1 MNQQRVRFSYG
12 VSVEF
17 GYLYTDSNGNFI
29 KLTDL
34 DDNLVCLDNQ
44 CGYECI

>member
-1 MNQQRVRFSYG
+1 MNQQKVRFIYG

-17 GYLYTDSNGNFI
+17 GYLYTDLNGNFI

-34 DDNLVCLDNQ
+34 DDNEVCLNNQ